1 MRARHDAPIAPAVVE
16 QASEW
21 LMLQWGGE
29 LDGAQ
34 RQAFAHWQAADPEH
48 RRAWQRLQQLQQT
61 LGGVPADSARAVL
74 RDAPDPQ
81 RRAALKLL
89 GLLLV
94 AGGSGYWVQGSQ
106 PWQAAF
112 AEHRTATGEIRHLTL
127 SDGTH
132 LDLNSDSAIDLRFS
146 ATERRIRLI
155 RGEIL
160 LTSGH
165 DPSRPLIVETAAG
178 DIQALGTRFAVR
190 ELDDGS
196 RVDLYEGRVQVR
208 PVQGV
213 PVLMNAGDS
222 LWFSATQTS
231 AVTALDA
238 NASSWTQNRLIAER
252 QPLGRFVAEL
262 SRYRPGVLRC
272 DESVSG
278 LLLTGVFPLND
289 TDAILAALERSLPVQ
304 AQAVTRYWVT
314 IKPRA

>member
-1 MRARHDAPIAPAVVE
+1 MRARHDAPIAQAVVE

-29 LDGAQ
+29 FDGAQ

-94 AGGSGYWVQGSQ
+94 AGGSGYLVQGSQ

-196 RVDLYEGRVQVR
+196 RVDLYEGRLQVR
-208 PVQGV
+208 PVEGV

-238 NASSWTQNRLIAER
+238 NASSWAQHRLIAER

-272 DESVSG
+272 DEAVSG

-289 TDAILAALERSLPVQ
+289 TDAILTALERSLPVRVH
-304 AQAVTRYWVT
+304 AVTRYWVT
-314 IKPRA
+314 IKPRV

>member
-1 MRARHDAPIAPAVVE
+1 MRTRHDAPIAQAVVE

-29 LDGAQ
+29 FDGAQ

-106 PWQAAF
+106 SWQAAF

-238 NASSWTQNRLIAER
+238 NASSWTHNRLIAER
-252 QPLGRFVAEL
+252 QPLGQFVAEL

-272 DESVSG
+272 DKSVAG

-304 AQAVTRYWVT
+304 VQAVTRYWVT
-314 IKPRA
+314 LKPRA